1 MSLLCLQL
9 LKTSILIDLRFMI
22 LDVSNTVKH
31 VVFVF
36 TIVEKTW
43 YELFGEDFIFVHK
56 IKQMFLYFG
65 SCSRMQ
71 FCSIMSDDILIL
83 IDVHTCTAWFVIA
96 LVRIVFLFI

>member
-1 MSLLCLQL
+1 MNCL
-9 LKTSILIDLRFMI
+9 
-22 LDVSNTVKH
+22 
-31 VVFVF
+31 
-36 TIVEKTW
+36 EKISFL
-43 YELFGEDFIFVHK
+43 YHK

-96 LVRIVFLFI
+96 LVRIVYLFIYLALPN